1 MDIVMVG
8 SAGCMRELAW
18 QILEDKESRFD
29 IAGYI
34 DITNENG
41 DIKVAGYSIPYIGD
55 DYYLLNTDKDV
66 NVVISVG
73 NPYLRKQIYKK
84 YKTNKHIK
92 FPSIILKSANVCK
105 DLIFGEGCIITM
117 DAVVS
122 TNVSIG
128 NFVFMNTG
136 SMICHD
142 CIVGDFVTFGPRSQI
157 AGAVSVGENTEICM
171 NATVIQC
178 LDVGK
183 DVVVGA
189 GAVVIRSIEN
199 NCTVAGVPARKV
211 VK

>member
-8 SAGCMRELAW
+8 SAGCMRELSW
-18 QILEDKESRFD
+18 QILEDNSNQWN
-29 IAGYI
+29 IVGYV
-34 DITNENG
+34 DVTGENG
-41 DIKVAGYSIPYIGD
+41 EIEVAGYTIPYIGD
-55 DYYLLNTDKDV
+55 DNYLLSLDKDV

-73 NPYLRKQIYKK
+73 NPYLRKQIYRK
-84 YKTNKHIK
+84 YKINKHIK

-117 DAVVS
+117 GAVIS

-128 NFVFMNTG
+128 DFVFMNTG
-136 SMICHD
+136 SMVCHD
-142 CIVGDFVTFGPRSQI
+142 CTVGDFVTFGPRSQI
-157 AGAVSVGENTEICM
+157 AGAVCVGANTEICM

-183 DVVVGA
+183 DVVIGA
-189 GAVVIRSIEN
+189 GAVVINNIED
-199 NCTVAGVPARKV
+199 NCTVVGVPARKV